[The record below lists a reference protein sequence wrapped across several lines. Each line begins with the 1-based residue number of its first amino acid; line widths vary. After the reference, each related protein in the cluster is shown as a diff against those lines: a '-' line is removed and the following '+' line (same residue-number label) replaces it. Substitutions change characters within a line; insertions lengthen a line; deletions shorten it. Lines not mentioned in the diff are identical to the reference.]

1 MWIQGAKF
9 GGPKGRRGT
18 KLRETRFGG
27 PYQLPGTDGRRGT
40 EFQEKKRKTRVK
52 IKRRKKLLETT
63 HTRIY
68 RH

>member
-40 EFQEKKRKTRVK
+40 EFQEKKEKQ
-52 IKRRKKLLETT
+52 E
-63 HTRIY
+63 
-68 RH
+68 